1 MSKILGLI
9 PARFASTRLPGKPIR
24 FIGDK
29 PMIQHTYESA
39 SKSIYLDKL
48 VVLTDD
54 IRIYNAVKNFG
65 GEVELTPDS
74 LQSGTD
80 RCAYYSEKFPE
91 FDIVVNIQGDEPFI
105 AREVIDKTIKPL
117 LQIEEIK
124 ISTAAT
130 YFKDLELVNNPSFP
144 KVVIDHQ
151 GFAVYFSRSPIP
163 YFQSDE
169 FEKKFIRHI
178 GLYVYRRDALLKI
191 TKLPQTALEKIEK
204 LEQLRMIEN
213 GFKIKVEIFDYEPVS
228 VDTEDDLILANK
240 YWTEKIRN
248 RNIE

>member
-9 PARFASTRLPGKPIR
+9 PARFASTRLPGKPLR

-29 PMIQHTYESA
+29 PMIQHTYDSA

-54 IRIYNAVKNFG
+54 IRIYNAIKNFG
-65 GEVELTPDS
+65 GEVELTPEN

-80 RCAYYSEKFPE
+80 RCAYYSERFPE

-105 AREVIDKTIKPL
+105 NREVIDKTIKPL
-117 LQIEEIK
+117 LQIEEIQVA
-124 ISTAAT
+124 TAAT
-130 YFKDLELVNNPSFP
+130 YFKNFDLVVDPSFP
-144 KVVIDHQ
+144 KIVIDDN
-151 GFAVYFSRSPIP
+151 GFAIYFSRSPIP
-163 YFQSDE
+163 YYQSNE

-191 TKLPQTALEKIEK
+191 TKLPQTTLEKIEK
-204 LEQLRMIEN
+204 LEQLRMVEN
-213 GFKIKVEIFDYEPVS
+213 DFKIKVELFDYDPIS
-228 VDTEDDLILANK
+228 VDTEEDLILANK
-240 YWTEKIRN
+240 YWEEKIRKK
-248 RNIE
+248 E